1 MVMNSWSSVIC
12 KYDLDERLSMIR
24 KHVTQKIIL
33 IRLSVIYTYTEKRKV
48 GNHNG
53 DCGKEISLKRAE
65 P

>member
-1 MVMNSWSSVIC
+1 
-12 KYDLDERLSMIR
+12 LDERLIR
-24 KHVTQKIIL
+24 KLGQKHVTQKIIL

-53 DCGKEISLKRAE
+53 GCGKEISLKRAE

>member
-1 MVMNSWSSVIC
+1 MIC

-24 KHVTQKIIL
+24 KLGKKHVTQKIIL